1 MAAEMTMATEVI
13 TVMEITK
20 VMEMVSVSA
29 VMAPTATMMTP
40 EMVASQTGLIPL
52 PMTMTLSSE
61 TSVITSTIMGMVT
74 NPIKLDKVKEAVTS
88 TTSHTDLVVTM
99 GTVVREAVALM
110 TTDL

>member
-1 MAAEMTMATEVI
+1 
-13 TVMEITK
+13 
-20 VMEMVSVSA
+20 
-29 VMAPTATMMTP
+29 
-40 EMVASQTGLIPL
+40 
-52 PMTMTLSSE
+52 
-61 TSVITSTIMGMVT
+61 MGMVT